1 MKAIIKNINELS
13 DSKELYET
21 KPNPFFA
28 IFIGLLIGIVVAAII
43 WMYYGE
49 IDIVSKGRGMIRPNE
64 QLSIIRNKS
73 GGVVN
78 SSNLQEGKQVK
89 AGDVL
94 VTIDCAEQEVKKL
107 QLQEV
112 ISEQEKILD
121 NLRTLKK
128 SIESSVNSFNSEHDE
143 AYVQKYIQYEQ
154 DFETLKRSQIIDS
167 QNEEI
172 DLKQVNL
179 NKASYTEKIKKAEK
193 DIAGLETLKQSV
205 NEEKSI
211 FKDIDSIYAIEF
223 ETYLYDRDALKS
235 KLEEAK
241 TLYNLNV
248 ELDEQNLVA
257 KEELKA
263 SKQKVGELK
272 NQLDTQKLTLL
283 KEVEEKIEANQ
294 TIIDT
299 STIENNK
306 LIISEELLKNKVAKR
321 KLALEQFK
329 TGELV
334 KLDNQIQ
341 ELEVQY
347 QSDKR
352 NLEGIQ
358 IAIDDCTIRASIDG
372 TLNVVQ
378 EINKGDLLTEGTE
391 LGKIIP
397 ISDSIYKVEVF
408 VPNNDIAGLK
418 VGQEIEYQFD
428 ALSYREY
435 GKIKGHI
442 TNISTDASQTELGG
456 MSGYWITGSLED
468 VNLYSYK
475 NEPADLKIGMSC
487 NAYIITE
494 QKKILYYVLE
504 KINLKE

>member
-78 SSNLQEGKQVK
+78 SSSLQEGKRVK

-179 NKASYTEKIKKAEK
+179 NKASYTEK
-193 DIAGLETLKQSV
+193 
-205 NEEKSI
+205 
-211 FKDIDSIYAIEF
+211 
-223 ETYLYDRDALKS
+223 
-235 KLEEAK
+235 
-241 TLYNLNV
+241 
-248 ELDEQNLVA
+248 
-257 KEELKA
+257 
-263 SKQKVGELK
+263 
-272 NQLDTQKLTLL
+272 
-283 KEVEEKIEANQ
+283 
-294 TIIDT
+294 
-299 STIENNK
+299 
-306 LIISEELLKNKVAKR
+306 
-321 KLALEQFK
+321 
-329 TGELV
+329 
-334 KLDNQIQ
+334 
-341 ELEVQY
+341 
-347 QSDKR
+347 
-352 NLEGIQ
+352 
-358 IAIDDCTIRASIDG
+358 
-372 TLNVVQ
+372 
-378 EINKGDLLTEGTE
+378 
-391 LGKIIP
+391 
-397 ISDSIYKVEVF
+397 
-408 VPNNDIAGLK
+408 
-418 VGQEIEYQFD
+418 
-428 ALSYREY
+428 
-435 GKIKGHI
+435 
-442 TNISTDASQTELGG
+442 
-456 MSGYWITGSLED
+456 
-468 VNLYSYK
+468 
-475 NEPADLKIGMSC
+475 
-487 NAYIITE
+487 
-494 QKKILYYVLE
+494 
-504 KINLKE
+504 

>member
-28 IFIGLLIGIVVAAII
+28 IFIGLLIGIVIAAVV

-64 QLSIIRNKS
+64 QLSIIRNRT

-89 AGDVL
+89 VGDIL
-94 VTIDCAEQEVKKL
+94 VTIDYAEQEVRKL

-112 ISEQEKILD
+112 INEEENTLE
-121 NLRTLKK
+121 NLRALKK
-128 SIESSVNSFNSEHDE
+128 SIASGESSFSSEHDE
-143 AYVQKYIQYEQ
+143 AYVQKYIQYKQ
-154 DFETLKRSQIIDS
+154 DFEALKTNQMIDS
-167 QNEEI
+167 QNEEVE
-172 DLKQVNL
+172 LKQVSL
-179 NKASYTEKIKKAEK
+179 NKASYKEKISKAQK
-193 DIAGLETLKQSV
+193 DIEELEMLKQSV
-205 NEEKSI
+205 NEEQSAFVDKNN
-211 FKDIDSIYAIEF
+211 IYAIEF
-223 ETYLYDRDALKS
+223 ETYLYERDAIES

-241 TLYNLNV
+241 TLYELNRA
-248 ELDEQNLVA
+248 LDEQDLVA
-257 KEELKA
+257 KEELRV
-263 SKQKVGELK
+263 SKQKVEELK
-272 NQLDTQKLTLL
+272 NQLDKQKLTLL

-294 TIIDT
+294 TIIET
-299 STIENNK
+299 TTTESNK
-306 LIISEELLKNKVAKR
+306 LIVNEGLLKNKVAKR
-321 KLALEQFK
+321 QLALEQFK

-378 EINKGDLLTEGTE
+378 EVNRGDLLTEGTE

-397 ISDSIYKVEVF
+397 TSDSIYKVEVF
-408 VPNNDIAGLK
+408 IPNNDIAGLK

-428 ALSYREY
+428 ALPYREY

-442 TNISTDASQTELGG
+442 TSISTDVSQMELGG
-456 MSGYWITGSLED
+456 VSGYWIMGSLEAID
-468 VNLYSYK
+468 LYGYK
-475 NEPADLKIGMSC
+475 NKPADLKIGMSC

>member
-1 MKAIIKNINELS
+1 M
-13 DSKELYET
+13 
-21 KPNPFFA
+21 
-28 IFIGLLIGIVVAAII
+28 
-43 WMYYGE
+43 
-49 IDIVSKGRGMIRPNE
+49 
-64 QLSIIRNKS
+64 
-73 GGVVN
+73 
-78 SSNLQEGKQVK
+78 
-89 AGDVL
+89 
-94 VTIDCAEQEVKKL
+94 
-107 QLQEV
+107 
-112 ISEQEKILD
+112 
-121 NLRTLKK
+121 
-128 SIESSVNSFNSEHDE
+128 
-143 AYVQKYIQYEQ
+143 
-154 DFETLKRSQIIDS
+154 
-167 QNEEI
+167 
-172 DLKQVNL
+172 
-179 NKASYTEKIKKAEK
+179 
-193 DIAGLETLKQSV
+193 
-205 NEEKSI
+205 
-211 FKDIDSIYAIEF
+211 
-223 ETYLYDRDALKS
+223 
-235 KLEEAK
+235 
-241 TLYNLNV
+241 
-248 ELDEQNLVA
+248 VA

-397 ISDSIYKVEVF
+397 VSDSIYKVEIF